1 MIKPPFIPIKIFIN
15 NTDYIIIGMVVFMKG
30 KYFLLISLSIFVIF
44 LVGCRGAT
52 NTSGYATTSSAG
64 VKEFNTAIQNFQY
77 NPESINVNFGDRVKI
92 NIKNNDGVTHGIS
105 LPIFGVREFVR
116 PGQTTT
122 IQFVA
127 NQRGNPE
134 TFCST
139 DHGEKL
145 LIRIN

>member
-1 MIKPPFIPIKIFIN
+1 
-15 NTDYIIIGMVVFMKG
+15 MKLNLILTI
-30 KYFLLISLSIFVIF
+30 LLIGII
-44 LVGCRGAT
+44 LVSGCT
-52 NTSGYATTSSAG
+52 KNIQSGTTG
-64 VKEFNTAIQNFQY
+64 NLGEVKVFNSVIQNYRY
-77 NPESINVNFGDRVKI
+77 NPESINVNFGDTVRV

-105 LPIFGVREFVR
+105 LPIFGVNEFVR
-116 PGQTTT
+116 PGQTKT

-145 LIRIN
+145 LIQVSG